1 MKRFVLSMILLL
13 VALGMFAQETAH
25 DVIITHDAQ
34 RIDAV
39 ITEVSA
45 VEVKYKQANFPTGP
59 TFVVAID
66 DIATIIYSNGK
77 VQAFQKKATQPTQV
91 VQQGGYS
98 PYGNQTAQNYNDIF
112 LLGTKPA
119 KQKKQYPAPF
129 IGMSAGMGGSFGP
142 YYRSLD
148 GAFSLDMAGSC
159 NERFA
164 LGAYLKYQS
173 VASLSAGMIF
183 LHGNHNEGT
192 AFMWGIGFLGSFWRD
207 WYNVPYVQQD
217 GIDITYDRRIE
228 EQYGG
233 ELRLG
238 CKLKSSWYMWLDV
251 SARSAEIHTEYH
263 SYTMSILRYYNTY
276 NYYQL
281 DCVHSYVL
289 AASLSVGYK
298 FPIKKKS
305 NNKVEGAL

>member
-1 MKRFVLSMILLL
+1 MKRFVLSMMLLW
-13 VALGMFAQETAH
+13 VALGIFSQEAAH

-45 VEVKYKQANFPTGP
+45 VEVKYKQANFQNGP

-77 VQAFQKKATQPTQV
+77 VQAFQKKATQP
-91 VQQGGYS
+91 VQQSEYS

-112 LLGTKPA
+112 LLGAKSP

-129 IGMSAGMGGSFGP
+129 IGVSAGVGGSFGP

-159 NERFA
+159 NDKFA

-183 LHGNHNEGT
+183 LHGNHNEGA
-192 AFMWGIGFLGSFWRD
+192 AFMWGMGFLGAMPRR
-207 WYNVPYVQQD
+207 WYNLPVPTMPND
-217 GIDITYDRRIE
+217 EHLTMDRRIYY
-228 EQYGG
+228 QLGG

-238 CKLKSSWYMWLDV
+238 YKFTSSWYMWLDI
-251 SARSAEIHTEYH
+251 SARYAEVNTKYRHFASHFQYGDTYYETGWED
-263 SYTMSILRYYNTY
+263 SYIIAT
-276 NYYQL
+276 
-281 DCVHSYVL
+281 
-289 AASLSVGYK
+289 SLSVGYK
-298 FPIKKKS
+298 FPIKQKS
-305 NNKVEGAL
+305 KQIEEGVL

>member
-1 MKRFVLSMILLL
+1 MKRFVLSMMLLL
-13 VALGMFAQETAH
+13 VALGIFSQEAAN

-77 VQAFQKKATQPTQV
+77 VQAFQKKATQP
-91 VQQGGYS
+91 VQQSEYS

-112 LLGTKPA
+112 LLGAKSP

-129 IGMSAGMGGSFGP
+129 IGVSAGVGGSFGP

-159 NERFA
+159 NDKFA

-183 LHGNHNEGT
+183 LHGNHNEGA
-192 AFMWGIGFLGSFWRD
+192 AFMWGMGFLGAMPRR
-207 WYNVPYVQQD
+207 WYNLPVPTMPNDEYLTMNRKIYYQL
-217 GIDITYDRRIE
+217 
-228 EQYGG
+228 GG

-238 CKLKSSWYMWLDV
+238 YKFTSSWYMWLDI
-251 SARSAEIHTEYH
+251 SARFAEVNTDYHHSAYSFKYGSPIHTTSWED
-263 SYTMSILRYYNTY
+263 SYIM
-276 NYYQL
+276 
-281 DCVHSYVL
+281 

-298 FPIKKKS
+298 FPIKQKS
-305 NNKVEGAL
+305 KQIEEGVL

>member
-1 MKRFVLSMILLL
+1 MMMLLM
-13 VALGMFAQETAH
+13 ALGMLAQDAAH

-59 TFVVAID
+59 TFVLAID

-77 VQAFQKKATQPTQV
+77 VQAFQKKATQP
-91 VQQGGYS
+91 VQQSEYS

-112 LLGTKPA
+112 LLGAKPA

-129 IGMSAGMGGSFGP
+129 IGVSAGVGGSFGP

-159 NERFA
+159 NDKFA

-173 VASLSAGMIF
+173 VASLSVGMIL
-183 LHGNHNEGT
+183 LHGNHNEGA
-192 AFMWGIGFLGSFWRD
+192 AFMWGMGFLGAMPRRL
-207 WYNVPYVQQD
+207 YNQPVPTMPNDEYLAMN
-217 GIDITYDRRIE
+217 RRIYY
-228 EQYGG
+228 QLGG

-238 CKLKSSWYMWLDV
+238 CKFRSSWYMWLDI
-251 SARSAEIHTEYH
+251 SARFAEVGTEFHHFAYH
-263 SYTMSILRYYNTY
+263 FSYGDTY
-276 NYYQL
+276 E
-281 DCVHSYVL
+281 DIGWEDSYII
-289 AASLSVGYK
+289 ATSLSVGYK
-298 FPIKKKS
+298 FPIKQKS
-305 NNKVEGAL
+305 TKIEEGVL

>member
-1 MKRFVLSMILLL
+1 MKRFVLSMMMLLM
-13 VALGMFAQETAH
+13 ALGMFAQETAH

-45 VEVKYKQANFPTGP
+45 VEVKYKQANFPNGP

-77 VQAFQKKATQPTQV
+77 VQAFQKKATQP
-91 VQQGGYS
+91 VQQSEYS
-98 PYGNQTAQNYNDIF
+98 PYGNQASQNYNDIF
-112 LLGTKPA
+112 LLGAKPA

-129 IGMSAGMGGSFGP
+129 IGVSAGVGGSFGP

-159 NERFA
+159 NDKFA

-173 VASLSAGMIF
+173 VASLSAGMIL
-183 LHGNHNEGT
+183 LHGNHNEGA
-192 AFMWGIGFLGSFWRD
+192 AFMWGMGFLGAMPRRL
-207 WYNVPYVQQD
+207 YNQPVPTMPNDEYLAMNRKIYYQL
-217 GIDITYDRRIE
+217 
-228 EQYGG
+228 GG

-238 CKLKSSWYMWLDV
+238 CKFRSSWYMWLDI
-251 SARSAEIHTEYH
+251 SARFAEVGTEFHHFAYH
-263 SYTMSILRYYNTY
+263 FSYGDTY
-276 NYYQL
+276 E
-281 DCVHSYVL
+281 DIGWEDSYII
-289 AASLSVGYK
+289 ATSLSVGYK
-298 FPIKKKS
+298 FPIKQKS
-305 NNKVEGAL
+305 TKIEEGVL

>member
-1 MKRFVLSMILLL
+1 MKRFVLSMMLLL
-13 VALGMFAQETAH
+13 VALGIFSQEAAN

-77 VQAFQKKATQPTQV
+77 VQAFQKKATQP
-91 VQQGGYS
+91 VQQSEYS
-98 PYGNQTAQNYNDIF
+98 PYGNQASQNYNDIF
-112 LLGTKPA
+112 LLGAKPA

-129 IGMSAGMGGSFGP
+129 IGVSAGVGGSFGP

-159 NERFA
+159 NDKFA

-173 VASLSAGMIF
+173 VASLSAGMIL
-183 LHGNHNEGT
+183 LHGNHNEGA
-192 AFMWGIGFLGSFWRD
+192 AFMWGMGFLGAMPRRL
-207 WYNVPYVQQD
+207 YNQPVPTMPNDEYLAMNRKIYYQL
-217 GIDITYDRRIE
+217 
-228 EQYGG
+228 GG

-238 CKLKSSWYMWLDV
+238 CKFRSSWYMWLDI
-251 SARSAEIHTEYH
+251 SARFAEVGTEFHHFAYH
-263 SYTMSILRYYNTY
+263 FSYGDTY
-276 NYYQL
+276 E
-281 DCVHSYVL
+281 DIGWEDSYII
-289 AASLSVGYK
+289 ATSLSVGYK
-298 FPIKKKS
+298 FPIKQKS
-305 NNKVEGAL
+305 TKIEEGVL

>member
-1 MKRFVLSMILLL
+1 MKRFVLSMMLLL
-13 VALGMFAQETAH
+13 VALGMLAQDAAH

-77 VQAFQKKATQPTQV
+77 VQAFQKKATQP
-91 VQQGGYS
+91 VQQSEYS
-98 PYGNQTAQNYNDIF
+98 PYGNQASQNYNDIF
-112 LLGTKPA
+112 LLGAKPA

-129 IGMSAGMGGSFGP
+129 IGVSAGVGGSFGP

-148 GAFSLDMAGSC
+148 GALSLDMAGSC
-159 NERFA
+159 NEKFA

-183 LHGNHNEGT
+183 LHGNHNEGA
-192 AFMWGIGFLGSFWRD
+192 AFMWGMGFLGAMPRR
-207 WYNVPYVQQD
+207 WYNLPVPTMPNDEHLTMNRKIYYQL
-217 GIDITYDRRIE
+217 
-228 EQYGG
+228 GG

-238 CKLKSSWYMWLDV
+238 YKFTSSWYMWLDI
-251 SARSAEIHTEYH
+251 SARFAEVDTDYNHFTLYMKGGH
-263 SYTMSILRYYNTY
+263 NDNWPNSYIM
-276 NYYQL
+276 
-281 DCVHSYVL
+281 

-298 FPIKKKS
+298 FPIKQKS
-305 NNKVEGAL
+305 KQIEEGVL

>member
-1 MKRFVLSMILLL
+1 MKRFVLSMMMLLM
-13 VALGMFAQETAH
+13 ALGMLAQDAAH

-59 TFVVAID
+59 TFVLAID

-77 VQAFQKKATQPTQV
+77 VQAFQKKATQP
-91 VQQGGYS
+91 VQQSEYS

-112 LLGTKPA
+112 LLGAKSP

-129 IGMSAGMGGSFGP
+129 IGVSAGVGGSFGP

-159 NERFA
+159 NDKFA

-183 LHGNHNEGT
+183 LHGNHNEGA
-192 AFMWGIGFLGSFWRD
+192 AFMWGMGFLGAMPRRL
-207 WYNVPYVQQD
+207 YNQPVPTMPNDEYLAMNRKIYYQL
-217 GIDITYDRRIE
+217 
-228 EQYGG
+228 GG

-238 CKLKSSWYMWLDV
+238 CKFRSSWYMWLDI
-251 SARSAEIHTEYH
+251 SARFAEVGTEFHHFAYH
-263 SYTMSILRYYNTY
+263 FSYGDTY
-276 NYYQL
+276 E
-281 DCVHSYVL
+281 DIGWEDSYII
-289 AASLSVGYK
+289 ATGLSVGYK
-298 FPIKKKS
+298 FPIKQKS
-305 NNKVEGAL
+305 TKIEEGVL

>member
-13 VALGMFAQETAH
+13 VALGVFAQETAH

-129 IGMSAGMGGSFGP
+129 IGVSAGVGGSFGP

-159 NERFA
+159 NNRFA

-183 LHGNHNEGT
+183 LHGNHNEGA
-192 AFMWGIGFLGSFWRD
+192 AFMWGMGFLGAMPRR
-207 WYNVPYVQQD
+207 WYNLPVPTMPND
-217 GIDITYDRRIE
+217 EHLTMDRKIYY
-228 EQYGG
+228 QLGG

-238 CKLKSSWYMWLDV
+238 YKFTSSWYMWLDI
-251 SARSAEIHTEYH
+251 SARYAEVGTKFHHFASHFDYG
-263 SYTMSILRYYNTY
+263 NTY
-276 NYYQL
+276 HEL
-281 DCVHSYVL
+281 GWDDSYII

-298 FPIKKKS
+298 FPIKQKS
-305 NNKVEGAL
+305 TKIEEGVL

>member
-1 MKRFVLSMILLL
+1 MCMKRFVLSMMLLL
-13 VALGMFAQETAH
+13 VALGIFSQEAVN

-77 VQAFQKKATQPTQV
+77 VQAFQKKATQP
-91 VQQGGYS
+91 VQQSEYS

-112 LLGTKPA
+112 LLGAKSP

-129 IGMSAGMGGSFGP
+129 IGVSAGVGGSFGP

-159 NERFA
+159 NDKFA
-164 LGAYLKYQS
+164 LGVYLKYQS

-183 LHGNHNEGT
+183 LHGNHNEGA
-192 AFMWGIGFLGSFWRD
+192 AFMWGMGFLGAMPRRL
-207 WYNVPYVQQD
+207 YNQPVPTMPNDEYLAMNRKIYYQL
-217 GIDITYDRRIE
+217 
-228 EQYGG
+228 GG

-238 CKLKSSWYMWLDV
+238 CKFRSSWYMWLDI
-251 SARSAEIHTEYH
+251 SARFAEVGTEFHHFAYH
-263 SYTMSILRYYNTY
+263 FSYGDTY
-276 NYYQL
+276 E
-281 DCVHSYVL
+281 DIGWEDSYII
-289 AASLSVGYK
+289 ATSLSVGYK
-298 FPIKKKS
+298 FPIKQKS
-305 NNKVEGAL
+305 KQIEEGVL

>member
-1 MKRFVLSMILLL
+1 MKRFVLSIMLLL
-13 VALGMFAQETAH
+13 VALGIFSQEAAN

-77 VQAFQKKATQPTQV
+77 VQAFQKKATQP
-91 VQQGGYS
+91 VQQSEYS

-112 LLGTKPA
+112 LLGAKSP

-129 IGMSAGMGGSFGP
+129 IGVSAGVGGSFGP

-159 NERFA
+159 NDKFA

-183 LHGNHNEGT
+183 LHGNHNEGA
-192 AFMWGIGFLGSFWRD
+192 AFMWGMGFLGAMPRR
-207 WYNVPYVQQD
+207 WYNLPVPTMPNDEHLTMNRKIYYQL
-217 GIDITYDRRIE
+217 
-228 EQYGG
+228 GG

-238 CKLKSSWYMWLDV
+238 YKFTSSWYMWLDI
-251 SARSAEIHTEYH
+251 SARFAEVNTDYHHSAYSFKYGSPIHTTSWED
-263 SYTMSILRYYNTY
+263 SYIM
-276 NYYQL
+276 
-281 DCVHSYVL
+281 

-298 FPIKKKS
+298 FPIKQKS
-305 NNKVEGAL
+305 KQIEEGVL

>member
-1 MKRFVLSMILLL
+1 MKRFVLSMMMLLM
-13 VALGMFAQETAH
+13 ALGMLAQDAAH

-59 TFVVAID
+59 TFVLAID

-77 VQAFQKKATQPTQV
+77 VQAFQPKATPPTQT

-112 LLGTKPA
+112 LLGAKPA

-129 IGMSAGMGGSFGP
+129 IGVSAGVGGSFGP

-148 GAFSLDMAGSC
+148 GALSLDMAGSC
-159 NERFA
+159 NDKFA

-183 LHGNHNEGT
+183 LHGNHNEGA
-192 AFMWGIGFLGSFWRD
+192 AFMWGMGFLGAMPRR
-207 WYNVPYVQQD
+207 WYDLSVPTMPNDEQL
-217 GIDITYDRRIE
+217 TMDRRIYY
-228 EQYGG
+228 QLGG

-238 CKLKSSWYMWLDV
+238 CKFTSSWYMWLDI
-251 SARSAEIHTEYH
+251 SARYAEVDTDYYH
-263 SYTMSILRYYNTY
+263 SAYRFKYGNTTH
-276 NYYQL
+276 QTGWE
-281 DCVHSYVL
+281 DSYII
-289 AASLSVGYK
+289 ATSLSVGYK
-298 FPIKKKS
+298 FPIKQKS
-305 NNKVEGAL
+305 TKIEEGVL

>member
-1 MKRFVLSMILLL
+1 MKRFVLSMMMLLM
-13 VALGMFAQETAH
+13 ALGMLAQDAAH

-59 TFVVAID
+59 TFVLAID

-77 VQAFQKKATQPTQV
+77 VQAFQKKATQP
-91 VQQGGYS
+91 VQQSEYS

-112 LLGTKPA
+112 LLGAKPA

-129 IGMSAGMGGSFGP
+129 IGVSAGVGGSFGP

-148 GAFSLDMAGSC
+148 GALSLDMAGSC
-159 NERFA
+159 NDKFA

-183 LHGNHNEGT
+183 LHGNHNEGA
-192 AFMWGIGFLGSFWRD
+192 AFMWGMGFLGAMPRRL
-207 WYNVPYVQQD
+207 YNQPVPTMPNDEYLAMN
-217 GIDITYDRRIE
+217 RRIYY
-228 EQYGG
+228 QLGG

-238 CKLKSSWYMWLDV
+238 CKFRSSWYMWLDI
-251 SARSAEIHTEYH
+251 SARFAEVGTEFHHFAYH
-263 SYTMSILRYYNTY
+263 FSYGDTY
-276 NYYQL
+276 E
-281 DCVHSYVL
+281 DIGWEDSYII
-289 AASLSVGYK
+289 ATSLSVGYK
-298 FPIKKKS
+298 FPIKQKS
-305 NNKVEGAL
+305 TKIEEGVL

>member
-1 MKRFVLSMILLL
+1 MILLL

-45 VEVKYKQANFPTGP
+45 VEVKYKQANFQNGP

-119 KQKKQYPAPF
+119 KQKKQHPAPF

-159 NERFA
+159 SNRFA
-164 LGAYLKYQS
+164 LGVYLKYQS

-183 LHGNHNEGT
+183 LHGNHNEGA
-192 AFMWGIGFLGSFWRD
+192 AFMWGMGFLGAMPRKL
-207 WYNVPYVQQD
+207 YNLPVPTMPND
-217 GIDITYDRRIE
+217 EHLTMDRRIFY
-228 EQYGG
+228 QLGG
-233 ELRLG
+233 ELRVG
-238 CKLKSSWYMWLDV
+238 YKFTSSWYMWLDI
-251 SARSAEIHTEYH
+251 SARSAEVGAEFHH
-263 SYTMSILRYYNTY
+263 FASHFNNGYTYYDARWDDSTII
-276 NYYQL
+276 
-281 DCVHSYVL
+281 
-289 AASLSVGYK
+289 ATSLSVGYK
-298 FPIKKKS
+298 FPIKQKS
-305 NNKVEGAL
+305 TKIEEGVL

>member
-1 MKRFVLSMILLL
+1 MKRFVLSMMMLLM
-13 VALGMFAQETAH
+13 ALGMLAQDAAH

-77 VQAFQKKATQPTQV
+77 VQAFQKKATQP
-91 VQQGGYS
+91 VQQSEYS
-98 PYGNQTAQNYNDIF
+98 PYGNQASQNYNDIF
-112 LLGTKPA
+112 LLGAKSP

-129 IGMSAGMGGSFGP
+129 IGMSAGIGGSFGP

-159 NERFA
+159 NDKFA

-173 VASLSAGMIF
+173 VASLSARMIL
-183 LHGNHNEGT
+183 LHGNHNEGA
-192 AFMWGIGFLGSFWRD
+192 AFMWGMGFLGAMPRRL
-207 WYNVPYVQQD
+207 YNQPVPTMPNDEYLAMNRKIYYQL
-217 GIDITYDRRIE
+217 
-228 EQYGG
+228 GG

-238 CKLKSSWYMWLDV
+238 CKFRSSWYMWLDI
-251 SARSAEIHTEYH
+251 SARFAEVGTEFHHFAYH
-263 SYTMSILRYYNTY
+263 FSYGDTY
-276 NYYQL
+276 E
-281 DCVHSYVL
+281 DIGWEDSYII
-289 AASLSVGYK
+289 ATSLSVGYK
-298 FPIKKKS
+298 FPIKQKS
-305 NNKVEGAL
+305 TKIEEGVL

>member
-13 VALGMFAQETAH
+13 VVLGLFAQEAAH

-77 VQAFQKKATQPTQV
+77 VQAFQKGATPSTPT
-91 VQQGGYS
+91 VQQSGYS

-112 LLGTKPA
+112 LLGAKPQ

-129 IGMSAGMGGSFGP
+129 IGVSAGVGGSFGP

-159 NERFA
+159 NNRLA

-183 LHGNHNEGT
+183 LHGNHNESA
-192 AFMWGIGFLGSFWRD
+192 AFMWGMGFLGAMPRR
-207 WYNVPYVQQD
+207 WYNLPVPTMPND
-217 GIDITYDRRIE
+217 EHLTMDRRIVY
-228 EQYGG
+228 QLGG

-238 CKLKSSWYMWLDV
+238 YKFTSSWYMWLDV
-251 SARSAEIHTEYH
+251 SARFAEVNTDYNHAALYIEGGHNDDWPN
-263 SYTMSILRYYNTY
+263 SYIIAT
-276 NYYQL
+276 
-281 DCVHSYVL
+281 
-289 AASLSVGYK
+289 SLSVGYK
-298 FPIKKKS
+298 FPIKQKS
-305 NNKVEGAL
+305 TKIEEGVL

>member
-1 MKRFVLSMILLL
+1 MKRFVLSMMLLL
-13 VALGMFAQETAH
+13 VALGIFSQEAAN

-77 VQAFQKKATQPTQV
+77 VQAFQKKATQP
-91 VQQGGYS
+91 VQQSEYS
-98 PYGNQTAQNYNDIF
+98 PYGNQASQNYNDIF
-112 LLGTKPA
+112 LLGAKPA

-129 IGMSAGMGGSFGP
+129 IGVSAGVGGSFGP

-148 GAFSLDMAGSC
+148 GALSLDMAGSC
-159 NERFA
+159 SDKFA

-183 LHGNHNEGT
+183 LHGNHNEGA
-192 AFMWGIGFLGSFWRD
+192 AFMWGMGFLGAMPRR
-207 WYNVPYVQQD
+207 WYNLPVPTMPND
-217 GIDITYDRRIE
+217 EHLTMDRRIVY
-228 EQYGG
+228 QLGG

-238 CKLKSSWYMWLDV
+238 YKFTSSWYMWLDI
-251 SARSAEIHTEYH
+251 SARFAEVSTDYNHFTLYMTGGH
-263 SYTMSILRYYNTY
+263 NDNWPNSYIM
-276 NYYQL
+276 
-281 DCVHSYVL
+281 

-298 FPIKKKS
+298 FPIKQKS
-305 NNKVEGAL
+305 KQIEEGVL

>member
-1 MKRFVLSMILLL
+1 MKRFVLSMMMLLM
-13 VALGMFAQETAH
+13 ALGMLAQDAAH

-45 VEVKYKQANFPTGP
+45 VEVKYKQANFPNGP

-77 VQAFQKKATQPTQV
+77 VQAFQKASTPA
-91 VQQGGYS
+91 VQQSGYS

-119 KQKKQYPAPF
+119 KQKKQHPAPF
-129 IGMSAGMGGSFGP
+129 IGVSTGVGGSFGS

-148 GAFSLDMAGSC
+148 GAISLDMAGSC
-159 NERFA
+159 NDKFA
-164 LGAYLKYQS
+164 MGAYLKYQS

-183 LHGNHNEGT
+183 LHGNHNEGA
-192 AFMWGIGFLGSFWRD
+192 AFMWGMGFLGAMPRR
-207 WYNVPYVQQD
+207 WYNLPVPSMPNDEHLTMNRKIYYQL
-217 GIDITYDRRIE
+217 
-228 EQYGG
+228 GG

-238 CKLKSSWYMWLDV
+238 CKFTSSWYMWLDI
-251 SARSAEIHTEYH
+251 SARFAEVGTEFHHFAYH
-263 SYTMSILRYYNTY
+263 FSYGDTY
-276 NYYQL
+276 E
-281 DCVHSYVL
+281 DIGWEDSYII
-289 AASLSVGYK
+289 ATSLSVGYK
-298 FPIKKKS
+298 FPIKQKS
-305 NNKVEGAL
+305 TKIEEGVL

>member
-1 MKRFVLSMILLL
+1 MKRFVLSMMLLL
-13 VALGMFAQETAH
+13 VALGIFSQEAVN

-77 VQAFQKKATQPTQV
+77 VQAFQKKATQP
-91 VQQGGYS
+91 VQQSEYS
-98 PYGNQTAQNYNDIF
+98 PYGNQASQNYNDIF
-112 LLGTKPA
+112 LLGAKSP

-129 IGMSAGMGGSFGP
+129 IGVSAGVGGSFGP

-148 GAFSLDMAGSC
+148 GALSLDMAGSC
-159 NERFA
+159 NDNFA

-183 LHGNHNEGT
+183 LHGNHNEGA
-192 AFMWGIGFLGSFWRD
+192 AFMWGMGFLGAMPRKWR
-207 WYNVPYVQQD
+207 NLPVPTMPNDEQLTMV
-217 GIDITYDRRIE
+217 RRIYY
-228 EQYGG
+228 QLGG

-238 CKLKSSWYMWLDV
+238 YKFTSSWYMWLDI
-251 SARSAEIHTEYH
+251 SARFAEVNTDYKHSAYRFEYGRTYH
-263 SYTMSILRYYNTY
+263 ETGWEDSYIIAT
-276 NYYQL
+276 
-281 DCVHSYVL
+281 
-289 AASLSVGYK
+289 SLSVGYK
-298 FPIKKKS
+298 FPIKQKS
-305 NNKVEGAL
+305 KQIEEGVL

>member
-1 MKRFVLSMILLL
+1 MCMKRFVLSMMLLL
-13 VALGMFAQETAH
+13 VALGIFSQEAAH

-59 TFVVAID
+59 TFVLAID

-77 VQAFQKKATQPTQV
+77 VQAFQKKATQP
-91 VQQGGYS
+91 VQQSEYS

-112 LLGTKPA
+112 LLGAKPA

-129 IGMSAGMGGSFGP
+129 IGVSAGVGGSFGP

-148 GAFSLDMAGSC
+148 GALSLDMAGSC
-159 NERFA
+159 NDRFA

-173 VASLSAGMIF
+173 VASLSAGMIL
-183 LHGNHNEGT
+183 LHGNHNEGA
-192 AFMWGIGFLGSFWRD
+192 AFMWGMGFLGAMPRRL
-207 WYNVPYVQQD
+207 YNQPVPTMPNDEYLAMN
-217 GIDITYDRRIE
+217 RRIYY
-228 EQYGG
+228 QLGG

-238 CKLKSSWYMWLDV
+238 CKFRSSWYMWLDI
-251 SARSAEIHTEYH
+251 SARFAEVGTEFHHFAYH
-263 SYTMSILRYYNTY
+263 FSYGDTY
-276 NYYQL
+276 E
-281 DCVHSYVL
+281 DIGWEDSYII
-289 AASLSVGYK
+289 ATSLSVGYK
-298 FPIKKKS
+298 FPIKQKS
-305 NNKVEGAL
+305 TKIEEGVL

>member
-1 MKRFVLSMILLL
+1 MKRFVLSMMLLL
-13 VALGMFAQETAH
+13 VALGIFSQEAAH

-77 VQAFQKKATQPTQV
+77 VQAFQKKATQP
-91 VQQGGYS
+91 VQQSEYS

-112 LLGTKPA
+112 LLGAKSP

-129 IGMSAGMGGSFGP
+129 IGVSAGVGGSFGP

-159 NERFA
+159 NDNFA

-183 LHGNHNEGT
+183 LHGNHNEGA
-192 AFMWGIGFLGSFWRD
+192 AFMWGMGFLGAMPRR
-207 WYNVPYVQQD
+207 WYNLPVPTMPND
-217 GIDITYDRRIE
+217 EHLTMDRRIVY
-228 EQYGG
+228 QLGG

-238 CKLKSSWYMWLDV
+238 YKFTSSWYMWLDI
-251 SARSAEIHTEYH
+251 SARFAEVNTDYNHFTLYMTGGH
-263 SYTMSILRYYNTY
+263 NDNWPNSYIM
-276 NYYQL
+276 
-281 DCVHSYVL
+281 

-298 FPIKKKS
+298 FPIKQKS
-305 NNKVEGAL
+305 KQIEEGVL

>member
-1 MKRFVLSMILLL
+1 MKRFVLSMMMLLM
-13 VALGMFAQETAH
+13 ALGMLAQDAAH

-45 VEVKYKQANFPTGP
+45 KEVKYKQANFPTGP

-77 VQAFQKKATQPTQV
+77 VQAFQKGATPSTPT
-91 VQQGGYS
+91 VQQSGYS
-98 PYGNQTAQNYNDIF
+98 PYGNQGLQNYSDIF
-112 LLGTKPA
+112 LLGAKP
-119 KQKKQYPAPF
+119 KKPKKQYPAPF
-129 IGMSAGMGGSFGP
+129 IGMSAGVGGSFGP

-148 GAFSLDMAGSC
+148 GTFSLDMAGSC
-159 NERFA
+159 SDKFA

-183 LHGNHNEGT
+183 LHGNHNEGA
-192 AFMWGIGFLGSFWRD
+192 AFMWGMGFLGAMPRR
-207 WYNVPYVQQD
+207 WYNLPVPTMPNDEQL
-217 GIDITYDRRIE
+217 TMDRRIVY
-228 EQYGG
+228 QLGG

-238 CKLKSSWYMWLDV
+238 YKFTSSWYMWLDV
-251 SARSAEIHTEYH
+251 SARFAEVNTDYNHALYIEGGHNDNWPN
-263 SYTMSILRYYNTY
+263 SYIM
-276 NYYQL
+276 
-281 DCVHSYVL
+281 

-298 FPIKKKS
+298 FPIKQKS
-305 NNKVEGAL
+305 TKIEEGVL

>member
-1 MKRFVLSMILLL
+1 MKRFVLSMMMLLM
-13 VALGMFAQETAH
+13 ALGMFSQEAAN

-45 VEVKYKQANFPTGP
+45 VEVKYKQANFQNGP
-59 TFVVAID
+59 TFVLAIE

-77 VQAFQKKATQPTQV
+77 VQAFQKKATQP
-91 VQQGGYS
+91 VQQSEYS

-112 LLGTKPA
+112 LLGAKSP

-129 IGMSAGMGGSFGP
+129 IGVSAGVGGSFGP

-159 NERFA
+159 NDKFA

-183 LHGNHNEGT
+183 LHGNHNEGA
-192 AFMWGIGFLGSFWRD
+192 AFMWGMGFLGAMPRRL
-207 WYNVPYVQQD
+207 YNQPVPTMPNDEYLAMNRKIYYQL
-217 GIDITYDRRIE
+217 
-228 EQYGG
+228 GG

-238 CKLKSSWYMWLDV
+238 CKFRSSWYMWLDI
-251 SARSAEIHTEYH
+251 SARFAEVGTEFHHFAYH
-263 SYTMSILRYYNTY
+263 FSYGDTY
-276 NYYQL
+276 E
-281 DCVHSYVL
+281 DIGWEDSYII
-289 AASLSVGYK
+289 ATSLSVGYK
-298 FPIKKKS
+298 FPIKQKS
-305 NNKVEGAL
+305 KQIEEGVL

>member
-1 MKRFVLSMILLL
+1 MKRFVLSMMLLL
-13 VALGMFAQETAH
+13 VALGIFSQEAAN

-77 VQAFQKKATQPTQV
+77 VQAFQKKATQP
-91 VQQGGYS
+91 VQQSEYS

-112 LLGTKPA
+112 LLGAKSP

-129 IGMSAGMGGSFGP
+129 IGVSAGVGGSFGP

-159 NERFA
+159 NEKFA

-183 LHGNHNEGT
+183 LHGNHNEGA
-192 AFMWGIGFLGSFWRD
+192 AFMWGMGFLGAMPRR
-207 WYNVPYVQQD
+207 WYNLPVPTMPNDEHLTMNRKIYYQL
-217 GIDITYDRRIE
+217 
-228 EQYGG
+228 GG

-238 CKLKSSWYMWLDV
+238 YKFTSSWYMWLDI
-251 SARSAEIHTEYH
+251 SARFAEVDTDYNHFTLYMKGGH
-263 SYTMSILRYYNTY
+263 NDNWPNSYIM
-276 NYYQL
+276 
-281 DCVHSYVL
+281 

-298 FPIKKKS
+298 FPIKQKS
-305 NNKVEGAL
+305 KQIEEGVL

>member
-1 MKRFVLSMILLL
+1 MKRFVLSMMMLLM
-13 VALGMFAQETAH
+13 ALGMLAQDAAH

-59 TFVVAID
+59 TFVLAID

-77 VQAFQKKATQPTQV
+77 VQAFQKKATQP
-91 VQQGGYS
+91 VQQSEYS

-112 LLGTKPA
+112 LLGAKPA

-129 IGMSAGMGGSFGP
+129 IGVSAGVGGSFGP

-159 NERFA
+159 NDRFA

-183 LHGNHNEGT
+183 LHGNHNEGA
-192 AFMWGIGFLGSFWRD
+192 AFMWGMGFLGAMPRRL
-207 WYNVPYVQQD
+207 YNQPVPTMPNDEYLAMN
-217 GIDITYDRRIE
+217 RRIYY
-228 EQYGG
+228 QLGG

-238 CKLKSSWYMWLDV
+238 CKFRSSWYMWLDI
-251 SARSAEIHTEYH
+251 SARFAEVGTEFHHFAYH
-263 SYTMSILRYYNTY
+263 FSYGDTY
-276 NYYQL
+276 E
-281 DCVHSYVL
+281 DIGWEDSYII
-289 AASLSVGYK
+289 ATSLSVGYK
-298 FPIKKKS
+298 FPIKQKS
-305 NNKVEGAL
+305 TKIEEGVL

>member
-1 MKRFVLSMILLL
+1 MKRFVLSMMLLL
-13 VALGMFAQETAH
+13 VALGMFSQEAAN

-77 VQAFQKKATQPTQV
+77 VQAFQKKATQP
-91 VQQGGYS
+91 VQQSEYS
-98 PYGNQTAQNYNDIF
+98 PYGNQASQNYNDIF
-112 LLGTKPA
+112 LLGAKSP

-129 IGMSAGMGGSFGP
+129 IGVSAGVGGSFGP

-159 NERFA
+159 NDKFA

-183 LHGNHNEGT
+183 LHGNHNEGA
-192 AFMWGIGFLGSFWRD
+192 AFMWGMGFLGAMPRRL
-207 WYNVPYVQQD
+207 YNQPVPTMPNDEYLAMNRKIYYQL
-217 GIDITYDRRIE
+217 
-228 EQYGG
+228 GG

-238 CKLKSSWYMWLDV
+238 CKFRSSWYMWLDI
-251 SARSAEIHTEYH
+251 SARFAEVGTEFHHFAYH
-263 SYTMSILRYYNTY
+263 FSYGDTY
-276 NYYQL
+276 E
-281 DCVHSYVL
+281 DIGWEDSYII
-289 AASLSVGYK
+289 ATSLSVGYK
-298 FPIKKKS
+298 FPIKQKS
-305 NNKVEGAL
+305 KQIEEGVL

>member
-1 MKRFVLSMILLL
+1 MKRFVLSMMLLL
-13 VALGMFAQETAH
+13 VALGIFSQEAAH

-45 VEVKYKQANFPTGP
+45 VEVKYKQANFQNGP
-59 TFVVAID
+59 TFVLAIE

-77 VQAFQKKATQPTQV
+77 VQAFQKKATQP
-91 VQQGGYS
+91 VQQSEYS

-112 LLGTKPA
+112 LLGAKSP

-129 IGMSAGMGGSFGP
+129 IGVSAGVGGSFGP

-159 NERFA
+159 NDKFA

-173 VASLSAGMIF
+173 VACLSAGMIF
-183 LHGNHNEGT
+183 LHGNHNEGA
-192 AFMWGIGFLGSFWRD
+192 AFMWGMGFLGAMPRRL
-207 WYNVPYVQQD
+207 YNQPVPTMPNDEYLAMNRKIYYQL
-217 GIDITYDRRIE
+217 
-228 EQYGG
+228 GG

-238 CKLKSSWYMWLDV
+238 CKFRSSWYMWLDI
-251 SARSAEIHTEYH
+251 SARFAEVGTEFHHFAYH
-263 SYTMSILRYYNTY
+263 FSYGDTY
-276 NYYQL
+276 E
-281 DCVHSYVL
+281 DIGWEDSYII
-289 AASLSVGYK
+289 ATSLSVGYK
-298 FPIKKKS
+298 FPIKQKS
-305 NNKVEGAL
+305 TKIEEGVL

>member
-1 MKRFVLSMILLL
+1 MKRFVLSMMLLL
-13 VALGMFAQETAH
+13 VALGIFSQEAAN

-77 VQAFQKKATQPTQV
+77 VQAFQKKATQP
-91 VQQGGYS
+91 VQQSEYS
-98 PYGNQTAQNYNDIF
+98 PYGNQASQNYNDIF
-112 LLGTKPA
+112 LLGAKSP

-129 IGMSAGMGGSFGP
+129 IGVSAGVGGSFGP

-159 NERFA
+159 NDKFA
-164 LGAYLKYQS
+164 LGVYLKYQS

-183 LHGNHNEGT
+183 LHGNHNEGA
-192 AFMWGIGFLGSFWRD
+192 AFMWGMGFLGAMPRRL
-207 WYNVPYVQQD
+207 YNQPVPTMPNDEYLAMNRKIYYQL
-217 GIDITYDRRIE
+217 
-228 EQYGG
+228 GG

-238 CKLKSSWYMWLDV
+238 CKFRSSWYMWLDI
-251 SARSAEIHTEYH
+251 SARFAEVGTEFHHFAYH
-263 SYTMSILRYYNTY
+263 FSYGDTY
-276 NYYQL
+276 E
-281 DCVHSYVL
+281 DIGWEDSYII
-289 AASLSVGYK
+289 ATSLSVGYK
-298 FPIKKKS
+298 FPIKQKS
-305 NNKVEGAL
+305 KQIEEGVL

>member
-1 MKRFVLSMILLL
+1 MKRFVLSMMLLL
-13 VALGMFAQETAH
+13 VALGIFSQEAAN

-45 VEVKYKQANFPTGP
+45 VEVKYKQANFPNGP

-77 VQAFQKKATQPTQV
+77 VQAFQKKATQP
-91 VQQGGYS
+91 VQQSEYS

-112 LLGTKPA
+112 LLGAKPA

-129 IGMSAGMGGSFGP
+129 IGVSAGVGGSFGP

-148 GAFSLDMAGSC
+148 GALSLDMAGSC
-159 NERFA
+159 NDRFA

-183 LHGNHNEGT
+183 LHGNHNEGA
-192 AFMWGIGFLGSFWRD
+192 AFMWGMGFLGAMPRRL
-207 WYNVPYVQQD
+207 YNQPVPTMPNDEYLAMNRKIYYQL
-217 GIDITYDRRIE
+217 
-228 EQYGG
+228 GG

-238 CKLKSSWYMWLDV
+238 CKFRSSWYMWLDI
-251 SARSAEIHTEYH
+251 SARFAEVGTEFHHFAYH
-263 SYTMSILRYYNTY
+263 FSYGDTY
-276 NYYQL
+276 E
-281 DCVHSYVL
+281 DIGWEDSYII
-289 AASLSVGYK
+289 ATSLSVGYK
-298 FPIKKKS
+298 FPIKQKS
-305 NNKVEGAL
+305 TKIEEGVL

>member
-1 MKRFVLSMILLL
+1 
-13 VALGMFAQETAH
+13 MFAQETAH

-59 TFVVAID
+59 TFVLAID

-77 VQAFQKKATQPTQV
+77 VQAFQKKATQP
-91 VQQGGYS
+91 VQQSEYS

-112 LLGTKPA
+112 LLGAKPA

-129 IGMSAGMGGSFGP
+129 IGVSAGVGGSFGP

-159 NERFA
+159 NDKFA
-164 LGAYLKYQS
+164 LGVYLKYQS

-183 LHGNHNEGT
+183 LHGNHNEGA
-192 AFMWGIGFLGSFWRD
+192 AFMWGMGFLGAMPRRL
-207 WYNVPYVQQD
+207 YNQPVPTMPNDEYLAMNRKIYYQL
-217 GIDITYDRRIE
+217 
-228 EQYGG
+228 GG

-238 CKLKSSWYMWLDV
+238 CKFRSSWYMWLDI
-251 SARSAEIHTEYH
+251 SARLAEVGTEVHHFAYH
-263 SYTMSILRYYNTY
+263 FSYGDTY
-276 NYYQL
+276 E
-281 DCVHSYVL
+281 DIGWEDSYIM

-298 FPIKKKS
+298 FPIKQKS
-305 NNKVEGAL
+305 TKIEEGVL

>member
-1 MKRFVLSMILLL
+1 MKRFVLSMMMLLM
-13 VALGMFAQETAH
+13 ALGMLAQDAVH

-77 VQAFQKKATQPTQV
+77 VQAFQKGATPSTPT
-91 VQQGGYS
+91 VQQSGYL
-98 PYGNQTAQNYNDIF
+98 PYGNQGLQNYNDIF
-112 LLGTKPA
+112 LLGAKPKKA
-119 KQKKQYPAPF
+119 KKQYPAPF
-129 IGMSAGMGGSFGP
+129 IGMSAGVGGSFGP

-159 NERFA
+159 SDRFA

-183 LHGNHNEGT
+183 LHGNHNEGA
-192 AFMWGIGFLGSFWRD
+192 AFMWGMGFLGAMPRR
-207 WYNVPYVQQD
+207 WYNQPVPTMPND
-217 GIDITYDRRIE
+217 EHLTMDRKIYY
-228 EQYGG
+228 QLGG

-238 CKLKSSWYMWLDV
+238 CKFTSSWYMWLDL
-251 SARSAEIHTEYH
+251 SARFAEVNTDYNHAALYIEGGHNDDWPN
-263 SYTMSILRYYNTY
+263 SYIIAT
-276 NYYQL
+276 
-281 DCVHSYVL
+281 
-289 AASLSVGYK
+289 SLSVGYK
-298 FPIKKKS
+298 FPIKQKS
-305 NNKVEGAL
+305 TKMEEGIL

>member
-1 MKRFVLSMILLL
+1 MMLLL
-13 VALGMFAQETAH
+13 VALGIFSQEAAH

-77 VQAFQKKATQPTQV
+77 VQAFQKKATQP
-91 VQQGGYS
+91 VQQSEYS
-98 PYGNQTAQNYNDIF
+98 PYGNQASQNYNDIF
-112 LLGTKPA
+112 LLGAKSP

-129 IGMSAGMGGSFGP
+129 IGVSAGVGGSFGP

-159 NERFA
+159 NDKFA

-183 LHGNHNEGT
+183 LHGNHNEGA
-192 AFMWGIGFLGSFWRD
+192 AFMWGMGFLGAMPRRL
-207 WYNVPYVQQD
+207 YNQPVPTMPNDEYLAMNRKIYYQL
-217 GIDITYDRRIE
+217 
-228 EQYGG
+228 GG

-238 CKLKSSWYMWLDV
+238 CKFRSSWYMWLDI
-251 SARSAEIHTEYH
+251 SARFAEVNTDYHHSAYSFKYGSPIHTTSWED
-263 SYTMSILRYYNTY
+263 SYIIAT
-276 NYYQL
+276 
-281 DCVHSYVL
+281 
-289 AASLSVGYK
+289 SLSVGYK
-298 FPIKKKS
+298 FPIKQKS
-305 NNKVEGAL
+305 TKIEEGVL

>member
-1 MKRFVLSMILLL
+1 MKRFVLSMMLLL
-13 VALGMFAQETAH
+13 VALGIFSQEAAH

-59 TFVVAID
+59 TFVLAID

-77 VQAFQKKATQPTQV
+77 VQAFQKKATQP
-91 VQQGGYS
+91 VQQSEYS

-112 LLGTKPA
+112 LLGAKPA

-129 IGMSAGMGGSFGP
+129 IGVSAGVGGSFGP

-159 NERFA
+159 NDRFA

-183 LHGNHNEGT
+183 LHGNHNEGA
-192 AFMWGIGFLGSFWRD
+192 AFMWGMGFLGAMPRRL
-207 WYNVPYVQQD
+207 YNQPVPTMPNDEYLAMN
-217 GIDITYDRRIE
+217 RRIYY
-228 EQYGG
+228 QLGG

-238 CKLKSSWYMWLDV
+238 YKFTSSWYMWLDI
-251 SARSAEIHTEYH
+251 SARFAEVNTDYKHSAYRFEYGRTYH
-263 SYTMSILRYYNTY
+263 ETGWEDSYIIAT
-276 NYYQL
+276 
-281 DCVHSYVL
+281 
-289 AASLSVGYK
+289 SLSVGYK
-298 FPIKKKS
+298 FPIKQKS
-305 NNKVEGAL
+305 TKIEEGVL